1 MGPSNA
7 PSSDEVDKIGDK
19 VNDDLD
25 ELKEGGKGDAK
36 AERENPT
43 QWTPKAA
50 IALHVDKCHCG
61 HS

>member
-7 PSSDEVDKIGDK
+7 PSSDTVKKVGDK

-36 AERENPT
+36 TERENST
-43 QWTPKAA
+43 Q
-50 IALHVDKCHCG
+50 
-61 HS
+61 